1 MDEARQEGGGGLGQ
15 LRQLCT
21 FSQLAVVRL
30 GAPWVLGL
38 PVGLPHRPALLWACP
53 AFCTSGFWS
62 VIRARQHPCQ
72 RAVQACTEQR
82 LESGGIFRRKE
93 RKPERSA
100 VDAGGLGW
108 VCRGHV
114 GQGGGQG
121 RRRLWGARLPMEFT
135 PELSACTGL
144 PGGGSE
150 AQMELPA
157 GSRRGPGGDGRAAPR
172 GAPTPHREVQ
182 LPSPGTP
189 PPPQAHRLPR
199 PPLVTLAADIHKSH

>member
-1 MDEARQEGGGGLGQ
+1 MDEARQEGGDGLGQ
-15 LRQLCT
+15 RRQLCT

-38 PVGLPHRPALLWACP
+38 PIGLPPRPAPLRACP
-53 AFCTSGFWS
+53 AFCTSGFLS
-62 VIRARQHPCQ
+62 VIQPRQHPCQ

-82 LESGGIFRRKE
+82 LASGGIFRRKE
-93 RKPERSA
+93 RKPECSA
-100 VDAGGLGW
+100 VDTGGLGW

-121 RRRLWGARLPMEFT
+121 QRCLWGARLPMEFT

-150 AQMELPA
+150 AQTELPA
-157 GSRRGPGGDGRAAPR
+157 SSRRGPGGDGRAAPR
-172 GAPTPHREVQ
+172 GA
-182 LPSPGTP
+182 LTP
-189 PPPQAHRLPR
+189 PPRSAAPLPWQ
-199 PPLVTLAADIHKSH
+199 PPAPPPSTWAAKASISHPGR